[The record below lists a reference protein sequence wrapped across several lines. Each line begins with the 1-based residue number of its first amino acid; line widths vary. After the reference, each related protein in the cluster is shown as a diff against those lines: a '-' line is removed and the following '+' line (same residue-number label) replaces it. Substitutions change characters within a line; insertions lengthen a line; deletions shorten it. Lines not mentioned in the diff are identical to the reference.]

1 MCGIFG
7 CAMHGGK
14 VAPLIREGLI
24 RLEYRGYDS
33 VGIATVFDSK
43 LYIKKGAGK
52 IEQVDKR
59 LDLAE
64 LPGPVGLGHTRWAT
78 HGAPSDENAHPHTD
92 CTGSI
97 AVIHNGIIEN
107 FAEIKDELTA
117 RRHTFKSNTDTEVV
131 AHIIEEEMKKGA
143 SLEEASRRAF
153 SKITGAFALVVVSSK
168 DPLKVVCARNESP
181 LLLGVSEKG
190 NFCASDIPAFLPI
203 TKKAIELHDGEM
215 AVLTPASYSI
225 TKFANGSKITRVP
238 FEVTWTA
245 EMARKEG
252 YPHFMLKEI
261 HEQPLAVLNT
271 LRGRETY
278 LNLMGIELSKADKVF
293 LVACGTAYH
302 SCLAGTYMFSKLA
315 GVHATPVIASE
326 FADLCGD
333 SLGRDTAVV
342 AVSQSGETLDTLGA
356 VRFAKEH
363 GAPIFSVTNT
373 LGSSVTRISNIYVLT
388 QAGPEIGVAA
398 TKTFTTQL
406 ATFALLA
413 SRLARSNGRLDDFTN
428 FLEDLRKIPSL
439 MEEVIKKQE
448 EKVKLIASKYAYDEN
463 FYFLGRG
470 VNAATALEGA
480 LKLKEISY
488 IHAEGYP
495 AGESKHGP
503 IALVHE
509 DFPCLFIT
517 PKDSTRGKLIGNI
530 MEMKARGA
538 RIVALHENGDS
549 EITELAD
556 DSVEL
561 PPSPN
566 PILSPLVSV
575 VPVQMLAYYAA
586 VERGYDP
593 DKPRNL
599 AKSVTV
605 A

>member
-7 CAMHGGK
+7 CAMHEGK
-14 VAPLIREGLI
+14 VAPLIKEGLT

-33 VGIATVFDSK
+33 VGIATAFDAK
-43 LYIKKGAGK
+43 LQIKKGAGK
-52 IEQVDKR
+52 IEEVDR
-59 LDLAE
+59 RVDLGD
-64 LPGPVGLGHTRWAT
+64 LPGHIGLGHTRWAT
-78 HGAPSDENAHPHTD
+78 HGIPSDENAHPHTD
-92 CTGSI
+92 CSGTI

-107 FAEIKDELTA
+107 FAGLKEGLTA
-117 RRHTFKSNTDTEVV
+117 RGHVFKSRTDTEIV
-131 AHIIEEEMKKGA
+131 AHLIEEEMKKGTR
-143 SLEEASRRAF
+143 LEEASKTAF
-153 SKITGAFALVVVSSK
+153 NKITGAFSLVVISSQ
-168 DPLKVVCARNESP
+168 DPEKIICARNESP
-181 LLLGVSEKG
+181 LLLGISEKG
-190 NFCASDIPAFLPI
+190 NFCASDVTAFLPL
-203 TKKAIELHDGEM
+203 TNKAIELHDGEM
-215 AVLTPASYSI
+215 AVLTPSTYSI
-225 TKFANGSKITRVP
+225 RKFATGAQVSRSP
-238 FEVTWTA
+238 YEVTWSV

-261 HEQPLAVLNT
+261 HEQPRALSDT

-278 LNLMGIELSKADKVF
+278 LNLLAIELTRADKVF

-315 GVHATPVIASE
+315 GVNATPVIASE
-326 FADLCGD
+326 FAELYGD
-333 SLGRDTAVV
+333 SLGKETAVV

-356 VRFAKEH
+356 VRFAKER
-363 GAPIFSVTNT
+363 GAPIYSVTNT
-373 LGSSVTRISNIYVLT
+373 LGSSITRLSNIYVLT

-413 SRLARSNGRLDDFTN
+413 PRLAQKNNRLDN
-428 FLEDLRKIPSL
+428 PESFLSDLRKLPKL
-439 MEEVIKKQE
+439 MEDVINEQE
-448 EKVKLIASKYAYDEN
+448 ATVKGVAVKYAYDEN

-503 IALVHE
+503 IALVRE
-509 DFPCLFIT
+509 DFPCLFISPT
-517 PKDSTRGKLIGNI
+517 DSTRSKIIGNI

-538 RIVALHENGDS
+538 RVIALFENGDS
-549 EITELAD
+549 EIKDLAD
-556 DSVEL
+556 DCIQV
-561 PPSPN
+561 PACPS
-566 PILSPLVSV
+566 PILSPILDV
-575 VPVQMLAYYAA
+575 VPLQMLAYYAA

>member
-1 MCGIFG
+1 
-7 CAMHGGK
+7 MHEGS
-14 VAPLIREGLI
+14 VAPLIKDGLV

-33 VGIATVFDSK
+33 VGIATVFHSE
-43 LYIKKGAGK
+43 LHIKKGAGK

-59 LDLAE
+59 LNLAD
-64 LPGPVGLGHTRWAT
+64 LPGPTGIGHTRWAT

-92 CTGSI
+92 CTDKI

-107 FAEIKDELTA
+107 FAALKEELTD
-117 RRHTFKSNTDTEVV
+117 RGHVFKSRTDTEVV
-131 AHIIEEEMKKGA
+131 AHLIEEEMKKGA
-143 SLEEASRRAF
+143 SIEEASKRTF
-153 SKITGAFALVVVSSK
+153 KVVVGAFALVIVCSQ
-168 DPLKVVCARNESP
+168 DPQKVVCARNESP

-190 NFCASDIPAFLPI
+190 NFCASDIPAFLPV

-215 AVLTPASYSI
+215 AVLTPSSYRIS
-225 TKFANGSKITRVP
+225 KFSNGSQVTRQP
-238 FEVTWTA
+238 YEVTWTA
-245 EMARKEG
+245 EMAKKEG

-261 HEQPLAVLNT
+261 HEQPMAVLNT

-278 LNLMGIELSKADKVF
+278 LNLLSIELTKADKIF
-293 LVACGTAYH
+293 FVACGTAYH

-315 GVHATPVIASE
+315 GIHATPVVASE
-326 FADLCGD
+326 FAELYGD
-333 SLGRDTAVV
+333 SLGSDTAVV
-342 AVSQSGETLDTLGA
+342 AVSQSGETLDTLSA
-356 VRFAKEH
+356 VRYAKER
-363 GAPIFSVTNT
+363 GAPIFSITNT
-373 LGSSVTRISNIYVLT
+373 LGSSVTRLSNIYVLT

-413 SRLARSNGRLDDFTN
+413 PRLAQRNDRLDN
-428 FLEDLRKIPSL
+428 PNSFLGKLRTIPGL
-439 MEEVIKKQE
+439 MEDVIKNQE
-448 EKVKLIASKYAYDEN
+448 ANLKRIASKYAFDEN

-470 VNAATALEGA
+470 INAATALEGA

-503 IALVHE
+503 IALVRE
-509 DFPCLFIT
+509 DFPCVFIS
-517 PKDSTRGKLIGNI
+517 PRDSTRGKLIGNI

-538 RIVALHENGDS
+538 RIIALHEIGDS
-549 EITELAD
+549 EISELAD
-556 DSVEL
+556 ESVEL
-561 PPSPN
+561 PQSSN

>member
-1 MCGIFG
+1 
-7 CAMHGGK
+7 MHEGN
-14 VAPLIREGLI
+14 VAPLIKDGLV

-33 VGIATVFDSK
+33 VGIATISDSA
-43 LYIKKGAGK
+43 LHIKKGAGK
-52 IEQVDKR
+52 IEQVDAR
-59 LDLAE
+59 VNLAD
-64 LPGPVGLGHTRWAT
+64 LPGTVGMGHTRWAT
-78 HGAPSDENAHPHTD
+78 HGAPTDENAHPHVD
-92 CTGSI
+92 CTGKI

-107 FAEIKDELTA
+107 FATLKETLTEQG
-117 RRHTFKSNTDTEVV
+117 HTFKSRTDTEVV
-131 AHIIEEEMKKGA
+131 AHLIEEEMKKG
-143 SLEEASRRAF
+143 SKLEEAAKRTF
-153 SKITGAFALVVVSSK
+153 KQIIGAFALVVVSSQ
-168 DPLKVVCARNESP
+168 DPEKVVCARNESP

-190 NFCASDIPAFLPI
+190 NFCASDIPAFLPV
-203 TKKAIELHDGEM
+203 TRRAIELHDGEM
-215 AVLTPASYSI
+215 AVLTPSSYQISQ
-225 TKFANGSKITRVP
+225 FANGSQVTRP
-238 FEVTWTA
+238 PYEVTWSP

-252 YPHFMLKEI
+252 YPYFMLKEI
-261 HEQPLAVLNT
+261 HEQPIAVANT

-278 LNLMGIELSKADKVF
+278 LNLLAIELSKADRVF

-315 GVHATPVIASE
+315 GVNATPVVASE
-326 FADLCGD
+326 FSELYGD
-333 SLGRDTAVV
+333 SLSEDTAVV

-363 GAPIFSVTNT
+363 GAPIYSVTNT
-373 LGSSVTRISNIYVLT
+373 LGSSVTRLSNIYVLT

-398 TKTFTTQL
+398 TKTFATQL

-413 SRLARSNGRLDDFTN
+413 PRLAQRNDRLDN
-428 FLEDLRKIPSL
+428 PEGFLKELRTIPAL
-439 MEEVIKKQE
+439 MEEVIKKE
-448 EKVKLIASKYAYDEN
+448 EASVKRIAAKYAYDEN

-470 VNAATALEGA
+470 VSAATALEGA

-488 IHAEGYP
+488 THAEGYP

-503 IALVHE
+503 IALVKE
-509 DFPCLFIT
+509 DFPCLFIS

-538 RIVALHENGDS
+538 RIIAVHEKGDS

-556 DSVEL
+556 DSIEI
-561 PPSPN
+561 PQTPN

>member
-1 MCGIFG
+1 
-7 CAMHGGK
+7 MHEGK
-14 VAPLIREGLI
+14 VAPLIKEGLV

-33 VGIATVFDSK
+33 VGIATISDSA
-43 LYIKKGAGK
+43 LHIKKGAGK
-52 IEQVDKR
+52 IEQVDAR
-59 LDLAE
+59 VNLAD
-64 LPGPVGLGHTRWAT
+64 LPGTIGMGHTRWAT
-78 HGAPSDENAHPHTD
+78 HGAPIDENAHPHTD
-92 CTGSI
+92 CTGKI

-107 FAEIKDELTA
+107 FSALKEELTD
-117 RRHTFKSNTDTEVV
+117 HGHSFKSRTDTEVV
-131 AHIIEEEMKKGA
+131 AHLIEEEMRKGA
-143 SLEEASRRAF
+143 KIEEASKRAF
-153 SKITGAFALVVVSSK
+153 KRIVGAFAFVVVCSQ
-168 DPLKVVCARNESP
+168 DPEKVICARNESP
-181 LLLGVSEKG
+181 LLLGISEKG
-190 NFCASDIPAFLPI
+190 NFCASDVPAFLPV
-203 TKKAIELHDGEM
+203 TRRAIELRDGEM
-215 AVLTPASYSI
+215 AVLTPASYQIS
-225 TKFANGSKITRVP
+225 KFANGSTVTRSP
-238 FEVTWTA
+238 YEVTWSP

-252 YPHFMLKEI
+252 YPYFMLKEI
-261 HEQPLAVLNT
+261 HEQPLAVANT

-278 LNLMGIELSKADKVF
+278 LNLLSIELSKADKIF
-293 LVACGTAYH
+293 FVACGTAYH

-315 GVHATPVIASE
+315 GIQVTPVVASE
-326 FADLCGD
+326 FSELYGD
-333 SLGRDTAVV
+333 SLRKDTAVV

-356 VRFAKEH
+356 VRFAKEK
-363 GAPIFSVTNT
+363 GAPIYSITNT
-373 LGSSVTRISNIYVLT
+373 LGSSITRLSNIYVLT

-398 TKTFTTQL
+398 TKTFATQL

-413 SRLARSNGRLDDFTN
+413 PRLAQRNDRMDNQDQ
-428 FLEDLRKIPSL
+428 FLSELRIIPAL
-439 MEEVIKKQE
+439 MEEVIQKQE
-448 EKVKLIASKYAYDEN
+448 ANVKRIASKYAYDEN

-503 IALVHE
+503 IALVKE
-509 DFPCLFIT
+509 DFPCLFIS

-538 RIVALHENGDS
+538 RIIAIHEDKDS

-556 DSVEL
+556 DSIQI
-561 PPSPN
+561 PQAPN
-566 PILSPLVSV
+566 PILSPLVSL
-575 VPVQMLAYYAA
+575 VPVQMLAYYAS